1 MVKFIMHTS
10 FVTNFTVLRTLEL
23 HMTETR
29 IGLHIFFWY
38 NKTTAMKCSLSSRK
52 ESVVFTSITLLIEL
66 FVNCSE
72 LKVMQCSM
80 TKSVPKFGLQK

>member
-1 MVKFIMHTS
+1 
-10 FVTNFTVLRTLEL
+10 
-23 HMTETR
+23 
-29 IGLHIFFWY
+29 
-38 NKTTAMKCSLSSRK
+38 MKCSLSSRK

-80 TKSVPKFGLQK
+80 TKSVPKFGLQKWSIGTKDMKTLFRQMNMILFERYL